1 MSAYIE
7 VIDQYLEDLV
17 AAAVY
22 ERDEEVVDLML
33 RIHGNYQASL
43 NETATYHRYFTDLR
57 DGKGGWAEETARLR
71 EDLQAEQ
78 RARIEGWTE
87 VASLRAENERLRLK
101 GSADELLL
109 ERKVEALTAEVER
122 LREELERACE
132 DPDAA
137 VREENE
143 RLREENRSLLAAE
156 EDAGFLREEKDEVQR
171 SFDSL
176 RKDFERVQAEVE
188 RLREDS
194 LTADRIIREKNREL
208 ERLRQDLDWERAS
221 RVAAEQL
228 LQRGDA

>member
-143 RLREENRSLLAAE
+143 RLRE
-156 EDAGFLREEKDEVQR
+156 
-171 SFDSL
+171 
-176 RKDFERVQAEVE
+176 
-188 RLREDS
+188 DS